1 MSFQVTFYELS
12 LFNII
17 IYIQSHENEGLQGKF
32 DRLELGKPVMEMSFI
47 TFAFLPLLLF
57 WFVQLQDLTSMA
69 FWPIYFP
76 CLRSDP
82 KYLQITSIKKKI

>member
-32 DRLELGKPVMEMSFI
+32 DRLELGKLVMEMSFI